1 MQIRK
6 FEPYFLAALGLV
18 GCCWFAGAVLFEL
31 VGADVM
37 EARPWSIV
45 QYAGYRDLP
54 VYWMAIAAGIAPP
67 LVLGLLMVIPKKE
80 SIHGNAKWAS
90 AYDVKKAGMRAS
102 AGILL
107 GRFRGKY
114 LMTNEPAHFLVCAPT
129 RSGKGVG
136 VIIPNLLNFDGSTI
150 VYDIKLE
157 NWEKTSGFRHAHGHK
172 VFLWSPMNPDGRTHS
187 YNPLDII
194 RDDALFR
201 LSDAQSLASYLI
213 PLPKKDPIWDQLAR
227 FLFTAL
233 ILYTLDR
240 AREEG
245 TPATLGEIYRT
256 LGDHA
261 DLQAWAMETA
271 TISWVDP
278 ECRRLLLSFAGMT
291 DKERSF
297 VKTSIVKSLNLW
309 SNPLVDAA
317 TSRSDFDLRD
327 LRRKRIA
334 IYIGVTTDTK
344 ETVAPLV
351 ALFFQQAI
359 AALTQREPGK
369 DEPHKVLF
377 LMDEFASLGRM
388 ELIAN
393 AVTMLASYGGRLMF
407 ILQALS
413 TLDEHYGKGGR
424 EIILQNCAFQVF
436 FAASDETTT
445 RYVTTRLGKKTVK
458 STSRTQ
464 SKGGVSRSTSEQARD
479 LMLPQEFQQLDR
491 AKEVILVEAARP
503 VLGDKIV
510 YHENESFQSR
520 LLKAPP
526 VPKVEI
532 KGQPRAVIVVDAEDP
547 GPPSKAA
554 RDFAAGKEPSGTPGV
569 SAPAVAAAPA
579 ALSGAEAQVEAII
592 EGVSRRMLSEQRAA
606 QGDEQDETSESGGP
620 DVDALKD
627 DSSEERDAVDSAATA
642 DTDEDGEP
650 EMPASLE
657 ISEVDV
663 VGETAAISAAFNV
676 VLGIDDP
683 TVAAKQAELQA
694 LLEEE

>member
-1 MQIRK
+1 MQLRK
-6 FEPYFLAALGLV
+6 FEPYFLATLGLV

-31 VGADVM
+31 VSADVL
-37 EARPWSIV
+37 ESRPWSIV
-45 QYAGYRDLP
+45 QYAGYSDLP
-54 VYWMAIAAGIAPP
+54 VYWIAVAAGVAPP
-67 LVLGLLMVIPKKE
+67 LVLGLLMIIPKKE
-80 SIHGNAKWAS
+80 SLHGNAKWAT
-90 AYDVKKAGMRAS
+90 ARDVEKAGMRAKG
-102 AGILL
+102 GILL

-114 LMTNEPAHFLVCAPT
+114 LSTNEASHFLVCAPT

-136 VIIPNLLNFDGSTI
+136 VIIPNLLSFDGSTI
-150 VYDIKLE
+150 IHDIKLE
-157 NWEKTSGFRHAHGHK
+157 NWEKTSGFRRAHGHK

-187 YNPLDII
+187 YNPLDRI

-201 LSDAQSLASYLI
+201 LSDAQSLASHLI

-240 AREEG
+240 AREED

-261 DLQAWAMETA
+261 DLQAWAMETS
-271 TISWVDP
+271 TLPWLDP

-297 VKTSIVKSLNLW
+297 VRTSIAKCLNLW

-317 TSRSDFDLRD
+317 TSRSDFDLGD
-327 LRRKRIA
+327 LRRKRMA
-334 IYIGVTTDTK
+334 IYLGVTTDTQ
-344 ETVAPLV
+344 EAVAPLV

-388 ELIAN
+388 SLIAN

-413 TLDEHYGKGGR
+413 TLDEHYGKEGR
-424 EIILQNCAFQVF
+424 EVILQNCAFQVF

-445 RYVTTRLGKKTVK
+445 RYVTSRLGKKTVK

-491 AKEVILVEAARP
+491 GKEVVLVEAARP

-510 YHENESFQSR
+510 YHKDERFQAR

-532 KGQPRAVIVVDAEDP
+532 EGRHTAVIAVEAKHP

-554 RDFAAGKEPSGTPGV
+554 RDFAAGKKSLGKP
-569 SAPAVAAAPA
+569 AAPA
-579 ALSGAEAQVEAII
+579 PETTAPSEPGIEAQVEALI
-592 EGVSRRMLSEQRAA
+592 EGVARRILSEQRAA
-606 QGDEQDETSESGGP
+606 EGDRQDEKDGP
-620 DVDALKD
+620 
-627 DSSEERDAVDSAATA
+627 RDADENTSDTGDGSGTEVPVAAGIT
-642 DTDEDGEP
+642 
-650 EMPASLE
+650 E
-657 ISEVDV
+657 INVATQ
-663 VGETAAISAAFNV
+663 TAALSTAYDV
-676 VLGIDDP
+676 VLGIDGP
-683 TVAAKQAELQA
+683 TVTAKQAELRA
-694 LLEEE
+694 MIAEG